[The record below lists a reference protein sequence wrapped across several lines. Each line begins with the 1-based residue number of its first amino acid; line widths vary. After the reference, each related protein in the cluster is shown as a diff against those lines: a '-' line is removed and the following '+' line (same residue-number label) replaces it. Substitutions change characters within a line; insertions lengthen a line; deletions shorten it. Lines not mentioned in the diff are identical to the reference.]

1 MPDPSD
7 LTTGSRSAAND
18 QQTGQR
24 PRTPVPRERSGEPE
38 KPPWRVSP
46 APDGRGGPPPKGPM
60 KSGISWRRFG
70 IILLVLFTLNFFLTT
85 LLPGADKP
93 ARISY
98 NPTFLQELEKGNVQ
112 SISSRAET
120 ISGEFKKD
128 VDPPG
133 EVGTTA
139 RFSTEVPTF
148 ADADKLSA
156 LLLQQD
162 VEINASPPRQGRS
175 IMANLL
181 VALLPTLLLLGGFL
195 YLMRRAASS
204 QSGPMAAFGRS
215 KAKRVG
221 EEQIRTTFADVAGID
236 EVKRELSEI
245 VDMLK
250 NPDRYKKLGA
260 RVPKGVLL
268 SGRPG
273 TGKTLLARATAGEAN
288 AAFFTASA
296 SEFIEMI
303 VGVGASRVRDL
314 FDQAKKAAPSII
326 FIDEIDAI
334 GRSRSG
340 GGGFGGGGH
349 DEREQTLNQILTEM
363 DGFDPSSGV
372 VVLAATNRPDVLD
385 PALMRA
391 GRFDR
396 RVEISPPDV
405 GGRGAILEVHTRGM
419 PLDVAVDLDA
429 VAATTPGMVGADL
442 ANLVN
447 EAALLA
453 ARREHETIVM
463 SDFTD
468 ALEKIL
474 LGTERGVVMSQ
485 KERERTA
492 YHEAGHALVGML
504 TEGAD
509 PVRKV
514 SIIPRGQALG
524 VTVSAPESDVYNYD
538 EAYLRGKIL
547 VALGGRVAEEVVYGT
562 ITAGA
567 ESDIQHLTGIA
578 RGMVTRWGMSDAIG
592 PVAVEPRES
601 QGMLLPGASQVSQ
614 ATQELID
621 QEVRRIVDGAH
632 HDVTLLLTEHRDQL
646 ESLTRE
652 LLDRETLDEDD
663 AYAAAVVDRIRP
675 GDVEAEQVTVGPE
688 AGLEPEPAA

>member
-1 MPDPSD
+1 MPEPLDP
-7 LTTGSRSAAND
+7 TTGRSAANEP
-18 QQTGQR
+18 QTGPR
-24 PRTPVPRERSGEPE
+24 PRTSSPRDRADKED

-46 APDGRGGPPPKGPM
+46 APDGRGAPPPKGPM
-60 KSGISWRRFG
+60 RSGISWRRFF
-70 IILLVLFTLNFFLTT
+70 IILMALFALNFFLTT

-98 NPTFLQELEKGNVQ
+98 NPTFLTELERGNVE
-112 SISSRAET
+112 SIASQGET

-133 EVGTTA
+133 KVGKTS
-139 RFSTEVPTF
+139 RFSTEIPTF
-148 ADADKLSA
+148 ANAEQLSA
-156 LLLQQD
+156 LLLKQD

-175 IMANLL
+175 LAANL
-181 VALLPTLLLLGGFL
+181 ALSLFPTLLLLGAIL
-195 YLMRRAASS
+195 YIMRRATGG
-204 QSGPMAAFGRS
+204 QGGPMGAFGRS

-221 EEQIRTTFADVAGID
+221 EETIRTTFADVAGID

-250 NPDRYKKLGA
+250 NPDRYKRLGA
-260 RVPKGVLL
+260 KVPKGVLL

-273 TGKTLLARATAGEAN
+273 TGKTLLARATAGEAD

-340 GGGFGGGGH
+340 GGGFNSGGH

-405 GGRGAILEVHTRGM
+405 VGRTAILFVHTRSV
-419 PLDVAVDLDA
+419 PLGEDVNLDA
-429 VAATTPGMVGADL
+429 LASTTPGMVGADL

-453 ARREHETIVM
+453 ARREHEKAEM
-463 SDFTD
+463 ADFTD

-524 VTVSAPESDVYNYD
+524 VTVSAPENDVYNYD
-538 EAYLRGKIL
+538 EAYLRSKIL

-567 ESDIQHLTGIA
+567 ESDIQMLTGIA

-592 PVAVEPRES
+592 PVAVEPRQQES
-601 QGMLLPGASQVSQ
+601 MLLPGAAQVSQ

-621 QEVRRIVDGAH
+621 HEVRRIVDSAH
-632 HDVTLLLTEHRDQL
+632 HDVTLLLSDNRERL
-646 ESLTRE
+646 ESLTRT
-652 LLDRETLDEDD
+652 LLERETLDEED
-663 AYAAAVVDRIRP
+663 AYAAA
-675 GDVEAEQVTVGPE
+675 DVQRVRASNAET
-688 AGLEPEPAA
+688 EPEPAA

>member
-1 MPDPSD
+1 M
-7 LTTGSRSAAND
+7 
-18 QQTGQR
+18 
-24 PRTPVPRERSGEPE
+24 
-38 KPPWRVSP
+38 SP
-46 APDGRGGPPPKGPM
+46 APDGRGAPPPDGPM
-60 KSGISWRRFG
+60 RSGISWRRFF
-70 IILLVLFTLNFFLTT
+70 IILMALFALNFFFAT

-98 NPTFLQELEKGNVQ
+98 NPTFLTELERGNVQ
-112 SISSRAET
+112 SISSQGET

-133 EVGTTA
+133 EVGKTS
-139 RFSTEVPTF
+139 RFSTEIPTF
-148 ADADKLSA
+148 ANSDELSA
-156 LLLQQD
+156 LLLKQD

-175 IMANLL
+175 LVANLL
-181 VALLPTLLLLGGFL
+181 LSLLPTLLLLGAIL
-195 YLMRRAASS
+195 YIMRRAA
-204 QSGPMAAFGRS
+204 GGAGGAMASFGRS
-215 KAKRVG
+215 KAKRVV

-236 EVKRELSEI
+236 EVKRELSEV

-260 RVPKGVLL
+260 KVPKGVLL

-340 GGGFGGGGH
+340 GGGFSSGGH

-363 DGFDPSSGV
+363 DGFDPSAGV

-385 PALMRA
+385 PALLRA

-396 RVEISPPDV
+396 RVEISAPDV
-405 GGRGAILEVHTRGM
+405 VGRTAILFVHTRSV
-419 PLDVAVDLDA
+419 PLAEDVNLEA

-453 ARREHETIVM
+453 ARREHEKVAM
-463 SDFTD
+463 ADFTD

-485 KERERTA
+485 EERERTA

-538 EAYLRGKIL
+538 QDYLRGKIL

-567 ESDIQHLTGIA
+567 ESDIQQLTGIA
-578 RGMVTRWGMSDAIG
+578 RGMVTRWGMSEAIG
-592 PVAVEPRES
+592 PVAVESRQQES
-601 QGMLLPGASQVSQ
+601 MLLPGASSVSQ

-646 ESLTRE
+646 ESLTRT
-652 LLDRETLDEDD
+652 LLEQETLDEDA
-663 AYAAAVVDRIRP
+663 AYAAA
-675 GDVEAEQVTVGPE
+675 GVERVRTGEV
-688 AGLEPEPAA
+688 EPA